1 MSSAS
6 IGQLI
11 NHYRPV
17 ADPTSRP
24 GSSPVRGL
32 SARATE
38 IPPLLVLQSTSAAS
52 TMFRALEPNPE
63 DKLHLRLHRA
73 RSVVLTSD
81 ELVEIRAAQRTFE
94 GAYMRTALSQFSFA
108 LIILKIFT
116 SEFYPIGALLAV
128 YGFCILLIA
137 AYRRHEGNR
146 QFFSE
151 DAAPAGHDGA
161 GPARLSPASKKKF
174 RTSGNS
180 VALLAALS
188 LGAYMALLALI
199 LTLES

>member
-1 MSSAS
+1 
-6 IGQLI
+6 
-11 NHYRPV
+11 
-17 ADPTSRP
+17 
-24 GSSPVRGL
+24 
-32 SARATE
+32 
-38 IPPLLVLQSTSAAS
+38 
-52 TMFRALEPNPE
+52 MFRALEPNPE

-151 DAAPAGHDGA
+151 DPAPDDG
-161 GPARLSPASKKKF
+161 GPARPRLSPAPKKKF

-188 LGAYMALLALI
+188 LGAYVALLALI